1 MIMAGHETL
10 KFVCYPVSKEADTHG
25 KHQINWVAE
34 RHMPPSYQ
42 WRREDYNR
50 GANVDEFLPWFEIG
64 SSTGWTYPD

>member
-10 KFVCYPVSKEADTHG
+10 KFVCYPISKEADTHG

-50 GANVDEFLPWFEIG
+50 AANAG
-64 SSTGWTYPD
+64 